1 MGFAF
6 TFGEPLPVGVRRIAR
21 EQLDG
26 AMLGLADP
34 SARGIEA
41 TVHDARKRCKK
52 VRGLARLV
60 RGAIGP
66 SAFDSVN
73 QPLREAA
80 AELSPMR
87 DAHAILATFD
97 RLVASHEQVGVGG
110 AFDAVRSELQRRAD
124 EASPDAADGAAR
136 IARAIE
142 LVWQA
147 RDASQEWRL
156 HDRRVLE
163 RGLIR
168 IYGRG
173 RKAMVASRFDG
184 DVEARHEWRKRE
196 KDLWYATRLLVDAAP
211 SVLTG
216 LQARLDELAEALGDD
231 HDLVVLSELLRSQPD
246 AFGGLAEADRAAA
259 LADSTA
265 VDLQSRAHRL
275 GATLYAEKPT
285 TYGRRVGGYWRLWH
299 DLGPERQVG
308 AIDVLNGASEP
319 SVERSVDAA

>member
-1 MGFAF
+1 MAFAF
-6 TFGEPLPVGVRRIAR
+6 EFREPLPVGVRRIAR

-34 SARGIEA
+34 SKRGVEA

-66 SAFDSVN
+66 SAFESVN
-73 QPLREAA
+73 RPVREAA

-97 RLVASHEQVGVGG
+97 RLMASHQQTATGD
-110 AFDAVRSELQRRAD
+110 AFGAVRRELQRRAD
-124 EASPDAADGAAR
+124 EATPDAADGAAR
-136 IARAIE
+136 IAHAIE
-142 LVWQA
+142 LLWHA
-147 RDASQEWRL
+147 RNASQEWRL
-156 HDRRVLE
+156 HDARVLE
-163 RGLIR
+163 KGLRR

-173 RKAMVASRFDG
+173 RKALVACRSNG
-184 DVEARHEWRKRE
+184 DVDARHEWRKRE

-211 SVLTG
+211 SILTG

-231 HDLVVLSELLRSQPD
+231 HDLAVLSELLRSQPD
-246 AFGGLAEADRAAA
+246 AFGGQAEVDRAAA
-259 LADSTA
+259 LAESTA
-265 VDLQSRAHRL
+265 VDLQSRAYRL

-285 TYGRRVGGYWRLWH
+285 PYARRVGRYWQLWH
-299 DLGPERQVG
+299 DLGAEQQVG
-308 AIDVLNGASEP
+308 AIDVLNAASEP
-319 SVERSVDAA
+319 AAGQPVDAV

>member
-1 MGFAF
+1 VGFAF

-34 SARGIEA
+34 STRGIEA

-66 SAFDSVN
+66 SAFDYVN
-73 QPLREAA
+73 KPLREAA

-97 RLVASHEQVGVGG
+97 RLLASHKLVGFGG
-110 AFDAVRSELQRRAD
+110 DFDAVRSELQRRAD
-124 EASPDAADGAAR
+124 EASPDVADGAAR
-136 IARAIE
+136 IVRAIQ
-142 LVWQA
+142 LVWRA

-163 RGLIR
+163 RGLTR

-173 RKAMVASRFDG
+173 RRAMVASRFDG
-184 DVEARHEWRKRE
+184 NVESRHEWRKRE

-231 HDLVVLSELLRSQPD
+231 HDLAVLSELLRSQPD
-246 AFGGLAEADRAAA
+246 AFGGPEADRAAA

-265 VDLQSRAHRL
+265 GDLQSRAYRL